1 MLGIYHADGK
11 TKPWSW
17 VKKPCYF
24 CQVGFES
31 AGRQGLE
38 WKLSTNTGQVSA
50 VTRLT
55 DRSMQHCAGKRG
67 LFIESGGKA
76 LSAHY
81 QTTYA
86 LNHFLFICF
95 SQHGIAKTKTF
106 LSFHPFTLCLFDHLV
121 GEGSLNSHSQTI
133 DYIAKGLVHISGL
146 KPSVWQRKNT

>member
-1 MLGIYHADGK
+1 MIWLTCITVLSVPAPERKTEWWAHAGNISCRWK

-17 VKKPCYF
+17 IKRPCYF

-55 DRSMQHCAGKRG
+55 DRSIQHCAGKRG

-86 LNHFLFICF
+86 LHHFLFICF
-95 SQHGIAKTKTF
+95 SQHGIAKTKPF
-106 LSFHPFTLCLFDHLV
+106 LSFHLFNLCLFDLF
-121 GEGSLNSHSQTI
+121 
-133 DYIAKGLVHISGL
+133 SGG
-146 KPSVWQRKNT
+146 R